1 MVRRMN
7 MKSMTNEKTKI
18 RITARHRDTGI
29 CVRSETDLRGIRLFK
44 ENGYEIIW
52 YQVIW
57 VY

>member
-1 MVRRMN
+1 